1 MMMSLCDLLN
11 VQGAI
16 DGTHI
21 SIVKT
26 FTFHKH
32 YHKLCPCNVMMQAIV
47 NCKNMFTYV
56 FVGLLGCV
64 NDARVSHTFALYRN
78 AQYHGM
84 F

>member
-1 MMMSLCDLLN
+1 MSLWDLIN

-16 DGTHI
+16 NGTHI

-26 FTFHKH
+26 FTFRKQ
-32 YHKLCPCNVMMQAIV
+32 YYYYKLSSCNVMMQTIV

-56 FVGLLGCV
+56 FVGLLGCL
-64 NDARVSHTFALYRN
+64 NDASVSHTFVLYRN
-78 AQYHGM
+78 AQYHGL